1 MDHHCPWLG
10 NCIGRRNRGAFYV
23 FISSLL
29 LDTAALGA
37 LGLLAA
43 LRPAPGGG
51 AGGWLCSEASRACAV
66 YDALPTTAR
75 HMQWA
80 LFAGAAAMICP
91 LAVFWYNRTRNLL
104 SNLTTNERHNC
115 KRYPHFKTVDGR
127 FTNPFDRGVAAN
139 CHAFFCP
146 SVQLEVEANDGLLGT
161 M

>member
-1 MDHHCPWLG
+1 
-10 NCIGRRNRGAFYV
+10 
-23 FISSLL
+23 
-29 LDTAALGA
+29 
-37 LGLLAA
+37 
-43 LRPAPGGG
+43 
-51 AGGWLCSEASRACAV
+51 
-66 YDALPTTAR
+66 
-75 HMQWA
+75 
-80 LFAGAAAMICP
+80 MICP

-146 SVQLEVEANDGLLGT
+146 GVQLEVEPDDGLLGT